1 MTGSPLF
8 SIEKTESF
16 ERSFK
21 KIAKSYRKE
30 AIETLISGLLDLA
43 ADPFPQKSR
52 DEPLPSKAQI
62 PEGWTFH
69 KLEIR
74 LGKGASGQV
83 RLMYL
88 VNESTRIIKPLW
100 IYNHEQFAK
109 RPDDQEL
116 RSVIKSTL
124 KPEES

>member
-1 MTGSPLF
+1 MTGSPHY

-30 AIETLISGLLDLA
+30 AIELLISGFEDLTI
-43 ADPFPQKSR
+43 DPFSTKSR
-52 DEPLPSKAQI
+52 SEPLPSKTQL
-62 PEGWTFH
+62 PESWTFH

-74 LGKGASGQV
+74 VGKGASGQV

-88 VNESTRIIKPLW
+88 VNEEAKVIRPLW

-109 RPDDQEL
+109 RPDDSDLRTVISEALEEL
-116 RSVIKSTL
+116 
-124 KPEES
+124 